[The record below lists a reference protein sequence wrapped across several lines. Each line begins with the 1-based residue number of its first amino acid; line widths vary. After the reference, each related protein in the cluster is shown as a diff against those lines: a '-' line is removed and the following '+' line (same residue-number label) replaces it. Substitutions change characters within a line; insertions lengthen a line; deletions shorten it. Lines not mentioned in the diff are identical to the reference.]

1 MSIHELLINTEE
13 IKQLIQSQT
22 RTMDIL
28 QMARQNG
35 MTTLLQDG
43 IQKVLRGLTTFQQ
56 VKAVVAPHIEQV
68 EKEKKPVGGI

>member
-1 MSIHELLINTEE
+1 
-13 IKQLIQSQT
+13 
-22 RTMDIL
+22 MDIL

-56 VKAVVAPHIEQV
+56 VKAVVAPHMEQM
-68 EKEKKPVGGI
+68 